1 MTFPEIVPGGSLP
14 LAWQLKDKP
23 VVLIGGGM
31 VASGRLFN
39 LLQADELVTLIAP
52 SNQLHPEVKYRI
64 HEDPIASSRITYLDK
79 VYSGKQDLQGAEI
92 VLTAIDDNEQSLR
105 IWRDA
110 KDLRIP
116 INVADVPPNCD
127 FYFGSLIR
135 RGPLQILVSTNGK
148 GPKLASLIRQRV
160 EESLPENVEGAIK
173 RVGILR
179 EKLRERAPEVGGKLG
194 KERMKW
200 MSGICESWNLE
211 ELAELDDQGIDKLLD
226 EGWERRKVMGCEEF
240 YGMRRRERR
249 KGLKENVS
257 PLHWFVSGLLLGG
270 LGSWLLFRKRG

>member
-14 LAWQLKDKP
+14 LAWQLKDKR

-39 LLQADELVTLIAP
+39 LLQADALVTVIAP
-52 SNQLHPEVKYRI
+52 SKQLHPEVKYRI
-64 HEDPIASSRITYLDK
+64 HEDPIVSSRITYLDK
-79 VYSGKQDLQGAEI
+79 VYSGKQDLEGAEM
-92 VLTAIDDNEQSLR
+92 VLTAIDDNEESLR

-110 KDLRIP
+110 KELRIP
-116 INVADVPPNCD
+116 VNVADVPPNCD

-173 RVGILR
+173 RLGVLR
-179 EKLRERAPEVGGKLG
+179 ERLRERAPEVGGKLG

-211 ELAELDDQGIDKLLD
+211 ALAELDGRGIDRLLD
-226 EGWERRKVMGCEEF
+226 EGWERRKVMSREEI
-240 YGMRRRERR
+240 YGRKRRELGKYLIGDTLPLNWFLR
-249 KGLKENVS
+249 GLV
-257 PLHWFVSGLLLGG
+257 LGG
-270 LGSWLLFRKRG
+270 LGSWLLLRRWR